1 MKSSGERP
9 KPPKPP
15 LTDAEKKKLAYLKK
29 QQELAKGRG
38 KKSPVPGT
46 TTLVKVPGK
55 KYIPRTPVKTTKPGD
70 KLNTRPIVGKPGP
83 FIGGSEKKKAL
94 QANLKTNKRK

>member
-1 MKSSGERP
+1 MAMNSSIKRT

-15 LTDAEKKKLAYLKK
+15 ITDAEKKKAYLKK
-29 QQELAKGRG
+29 QIEMAKNKG

-55 KYIPRTPVKTTKPGD
+55 KYIPRTPVKTPKPGD
-70 KLNTRPIVGKPGP
+70 GMKYIPRTPGK
-83 FIGGSEKKKAL
+83 K
-94 QANLKTNKRK
+94 

>member
-1 MKSSGERP
+1 MAMKLSGERP

-15 LTDAEKKKLAYLKK
+15 ITDAEKKKLAYLKK

-55 KYIPRTPVKTTKPGD
+55 KYIPRTPVKTPKPGGGM
-70 KLNTRPIVGKPGP
+70 KYIPRNPGK
-83 FIGGSEKKKAL
+83 K
-94 QANLKTNKRK
+94 

>member
-1 MKSSGERP
+1 MNSGMKRP

-15 LTDAEKKKLAYLKK
+15 LTDAEKKRLAYLKK

-38 KKSPVPGT
+38 KKSPIPGT

-55 KYIPRTPVKTTKPGD
+55 KYIPRTPVKTPKPGGGM
-70 KLNTRPIVGKPGP
+70 KYIPRTPGK
-83 FIGGSEKKKAL
+83 K
-94 QANLKTNKRK
+94 

>member
-1 MKSSGERP
+1 MAMKSSGERP

-15 LTDAEKKKLAYLKK
+15 ITDAEKKKLAYLKK

-38 KKSPVPGT
+38 KKSPIPGT

-55 KYIPRTPVKTTKPGD
+55 KYIPRTP
-70 KLNTRPIVGKPGP
+70 GK
-83 FIGGSEKKKAL
+83 K
-94 QANLKTNKRK
+94 